1 MPAEEGTGA
10 SDGASRLIRHAL
22 VDRLLHWGMAVST
35 LILLGTAFV
44 PILGVE
50 FAWVTIHWV
59 SGIVLAVFVAAH
71 TVRASFWQDLGSMW
85 IDAIDLRNGI
95 SLARWSLRMTVVP
108 PGLPGKYSLAQKL
121 IHHVFTLAGLATIV
135 TGALM
140 LVKIDTPWWER
151 NPYWLG
157 EDVWGVIYAAH
168 DLAALALITLVM
180 VHVYFALRPE
190 KLHFTR
196 SMFLGWITRREYNEH
211 HDRARWAVDTDY
223 HRESAD

>member
-1 MPAEEGTGA
+1 
-10 SDGASRLIRHAL
+10 
-22 VDRLLHWGMAVST
+22 MAIST
-35 LILLGTAFV
+35 LILLGTAFL
-44 PILGVE
+44 PILGIE

-59 SGIVLAVFVAAH
+59 SGIVLTVFVIVH

-85 IDAIDLRNGI
+85 VDRADLRNTVQ
-95 SLARWSLRMTVVP
+95 LARWNLRMTAQP

-121 IHHVFTLAGLATIV
+121 IHHVFTLTGLAAIA
-135 TGALM
+135 TGGLM
-140 LVKIDTPWWER
+140 MVKIDTPWWDR

-157 EDVWGVIYAAH
+157 EDVFGAIYVIH

-180 VHVYFALRPE
+180 LHVYFALRPE

-211 HDRARWAVDTDY
+211 HDSARWAVDS
-223 HRESAD
+223 E